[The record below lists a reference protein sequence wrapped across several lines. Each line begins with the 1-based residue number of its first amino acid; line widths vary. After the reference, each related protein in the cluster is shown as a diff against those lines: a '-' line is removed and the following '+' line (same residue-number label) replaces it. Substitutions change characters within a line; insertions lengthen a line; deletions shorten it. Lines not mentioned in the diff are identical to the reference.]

1 MRARGTSVTISL
13 QVKLYKDASC
23 AGMRLHEAS
32 SRRRLVRPH
41 CCTQTSESFF
51 SSAWPQA
58 LKMTG
63 RRDVVDCLVG
73 ISVCIERHVKRVVL
87 SGWSSLSCAFASH
100 LSLFNLTLTLRGP
113 HLLGLGFNGLTG
125 MLCCLR
131 CPQLAKRGAQMLQL
145 DGLSKQLIAV
155 PVLWKLHSV
164 SLDLHAIL
172 LSHRSL
178 VGLVLRTHTML
189 PLTLDTMQWATNRM
203 LVLTF
208 SL

>member
-87 SGWSSLSCAFASH
+87 SGWGSLSCAFARH
-100 LSLFNLTLTLRGP
+100 LSLFYPTLTLERATFTGTWLQWPHWDVMLLTMPPTRKARGP
-113 HLLGLGFNGLTG
+113 DAAAGRSQQATHRRAGAVETSQRLTG
-125 MLCCLR
+125 SACY
-131 CPQLAKRGAQMLQL
+131 P
-145 DGLSKQLIAV
+145 
-155 PVLWKLHSV
+155 
-164 SLDLHAIL
+164 AI
-172 LSHRSL
+172 SWCIRRSL

-189 PLTLDTMQWATNRM
+189 PPSTQCKWPRTACQ
-203 LVLTF
+203 
-208 SL
+208 S